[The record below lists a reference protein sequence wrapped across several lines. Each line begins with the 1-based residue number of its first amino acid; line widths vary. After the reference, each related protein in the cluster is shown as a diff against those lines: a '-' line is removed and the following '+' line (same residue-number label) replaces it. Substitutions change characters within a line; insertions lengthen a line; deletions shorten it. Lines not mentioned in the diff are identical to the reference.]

1 MEKVK
6 SHHLLKDEASLLGP
20 RVKLNCG
27 YKNKIF
33 LDFFGTYECFSCS
46 YVCVLHAC
54 LGPTEIKK
62 GLDPLRL
69 ELQWL

>member
-1 MEKVK
+1 MGKVK

-33 LDFFGTYECFSCS
+33 LDFLAHMKAFPAHMSVYM
-46 YVCVLHAC
+46 HAW
-54 LGPTEIKK
+54 GPQ
-62 GLDPLRL
+62 R
-69 ELQWL
+69 